1 MIAAASFWGSTLGLL
16 IALVAVFGA
25 VYFVVTFLAGSRA
38 RAKRQKSLEKRLG
51 KRGGAAAEGE
61 EETPTQWVPESFA
74 NVGQRFAVAT
84 GFNAGLDE
92 RLERAGLPVLAGEF
106 VALTVLCGVVGA
118 VVAAIFLTN
127 IIFILLIAA
136 IAALIPY
143 FWMQR
148 SHRKRQ
154 NTLVDQLADTLSILA
169 SSLRA
174 GYSFLQALDT
184 VSKEIGEPS
193 AGEFQRVVAEI
204 RLGRPIDDAL
214 TAMAYRVKSDDLK
227 WAVIAINVQRQV
239 GGNLAEVLDIVAN
252 TVRERAYI
260 RRQVNVLS
268 AEGRLSVAILAAL
281 PFFILLYI
289 SIVNAD
295 YIAPL
300 FTTLVGNI
308 LLVFGGLWMG
318 LGIFI
323 MTRIVKIDV

>member
-1 MIAAASFWGSTLGLL
+1 MMDGSFWGSTLGLL
-16 IALVAVFGA
+16 IILAAVFGT
-25 VYFVVTFLAGSRA
+25 VYLVVTFLVGSRA
-38 RAKRQKSLEKRLG
+38 RAKRQKSLAKRLG
-51 KRGGAAAEGE
+51 KRKGAGGPVE

-74 NVGQRFAVAT
+74 SAGQRFAVAT

-92 RLERAGLPVLAGEF
+92 RLEQAGMPILAGEF

-127 IIFILLIAA
+127 IIFILLIAGV
-136 IAALIPY
+136 AALIPY
-143 FWMQR
+143 FKMQR

-154 NTLVDQLADTLSILA
+154 DKLVDQLADTLSILA

-268 AEGRLSVAILAAL
+268 AEGRLSVAILSAL
-281 PFFILLYI
+281 PFLILLYI
-289 SIVNAD
+289 SIVNPD
-295 YIAPL
+295 YVDVL
-300 FTTLVGNI
+300 FTTTPGII

>member
-1 MIAAASFWGSTLGLL
+1 MIADSFWGSTIGLL
-16 IALVAVFGA
+16 VILVAVFVT
-25 VYFVVTFLAGSRA
+25 VYLVVTFLGGTRE
-38 RAKRQKSLEKRLG
+38 RAKRQKTLEKRLRLG
-51 KRGGAAAEGE
+51 KGAKVQDEAE
-61 EETPTQWVPESFA
+61 TSTQWVPESFA

-84 GFNAGLDE
+84 GFSAGLDE
-92 RLERAGLPVLAGEF
+92 RLEQAGMPVLAGEF
-106 VALTVLCGVVGA
+106 VALTVLCGVIGA
-118 VVAAIFLTN
+118 IVSAIFLTN
-127 IIFILLIAA
+127 IIFILLIAGLA
-136 IAALIPY
+136 CLIPY

-154 NTLVDQLADTLSILA
+154 DALVDQLADTLSILA

-214 TAMAYRVKSDDLK
+214 SAMAYRVKSDDLK

-268 AEGRLSVAILAAL
+268 AEGRLSVAILACL
-281 PFFILLYI
+281 PFGILLYI
-289 SIVNAD
+289 SIVNPD
-295 YIAPL
+295 YIEPL
-300 FTTLVGNI
+300 FTTTPGLI
-308 LLVFGGLWMG
+308 LLGVGGIMMAI
-318 LGIFI
+318 GIFI